1 MRVRNQLHA
10 RSDQSGQALSE
21 FALVVPVFFLIV
33 FAVIQF
39 GILLGGQIGMTNGT
53 REAARYASTI
63 QITTVAQASLVKT
76 ELTTR
81 ALPKAIP
88 GYRPANLVVGST
100 SVSFCSYANPNN
112 TAAYPSFSRKV
123 RVTTVYKHALFV
135 PFVGVIVDAIDGTS
149 DGALTAT
156 VTEEM
161 RVENPRL
168 TTNGGLITCP

>member
-1 MRVRNQLHA
+1 MRVRRQLPG

-53 REAARYASTI
+53 REAARYASTLPNATGV
-63 QITTVAQASLVKT
+63 QVMF

-88 GYRPANLVVGST
+88 GYRPLNLVVGPTST
-100 SVSFCSYANPNN
+100 SVRFCSFANPNN
-112 TAAYPSFSRKV
+112 TVAYPSFSRKV
-123 RVTTVYKHALFV
+123 RVTTVYEHALFV
-135 PFVGVIVDAIDGTS
+135 PFVGVIVDAIDGNS
-149 DGALTAT
+149 DGALTAR

-168 TTNGGLITCP
+168 TTNGGLATCP

>member
-1 MRVRNQLHA
+1 MRVRRHFPA

-53 REAARYASTI
+53 REAARYASTLPNATAL
-63 QITTVAQASLVKT
+63 QVKA

-88 GYRPANLVVGST
+88 GYRPLNLDLVLT

-112 TAAYPSFSRKV
+112 TVAYPSFSRKV
-123 RVTTVYKHALFV
+123 RVTTVYEHALFV

>member
-1 MRVRNQLHA
+1 MRARRQLPA
-10 RSDQSGQALSE
+10 RPDQSGQALSE

-63 QITTVAQASLVKT
+63 PNATAAQVKS
-76 ELTTR
+76 ELTSR

-88 GYRPANLVVGST
+88 GYRPANLNAGAT
-100 SVSFCSYANPNN
+100 SVLFCSYANPNN
-112 TAAYPSFSRKV
+112 TSAYPSFSRKV
-123 RVTTVYKHALFV
+123 RITSVYRHALFV
-135 PFVGVIVDAIDGTS
+135 PFVGLIVDAIDGTS

-168 TTNGGLITCP
+168 TTNGGLGTCP